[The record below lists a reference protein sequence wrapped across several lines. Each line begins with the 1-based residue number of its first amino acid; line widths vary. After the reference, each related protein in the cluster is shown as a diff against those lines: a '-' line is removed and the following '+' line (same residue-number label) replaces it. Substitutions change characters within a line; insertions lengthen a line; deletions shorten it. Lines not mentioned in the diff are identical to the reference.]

1 MNLSFTPE
9 ISPQEGIIQ
18 PRRAKTDPP
27 VAPDVILAFV
37 KTDLDY
43 LIRLF
48 PNQKAQ
54 SYNQGFFRFFK
65 FSFDHQ
71 AGITLAGP
79 LLGAPQAVM
88 AMEKLIALGGRRF
101 WALGW
106 CGSLQPE
113 IKIGDCIVPT
123 RAVCEEGT
131 SAHYPILQAN
141 PETDP
146 ELGACLA
153 DTLRAGQVACYQGPV
168 WTTDAPYRE
177 TPLKIE
183 TYRQKGVLAVE
194 MEMSALITLA
204 LFRAVQV
211 AGLLVVSDELAGL
224 KWKPGFHSSALKNG
238 SQLACRS
245 LLKAIGI
252 PLALTRT

>member
-1 MNLSFTPE
+1 MNLHFTPE
-9 ISPQEGIIQ
+9 IGPQEGIIQ
-18 PRRAKTDPP
+18 PRRAKTDPS
-27 VAPDVILAFV
+27 VDPDVILAFV
-37 KTDLDY
+37 KTGLDY
-43 LIRLF
+43 LISLF

-54 SYNQGFFRFFK
+54 SFDQGFFRFFK

-106 CGSLQPE
+106 CGSLQSE
-113 IKIGDCIVPT
+113 IKIGACIVPT

-131 SAHYPILQAN
+131 STHYPITQAN

-146 ELGACLA
+146 ELGAHLA
-153 DTLRAGQVACYQGPV
+153 DTLRAGQVAYHQGPV

-183 TYRQKGVLAVE
+183 TYRQQGVLAVE

-204 LFRAVQV
+204 LFRAVKV

-224 KWKPGFHSSALKNG
+224 KWKPGFHSAAFKS
-238 SQLACRS
+238 SSRQACCS
-245 LLKAIGI
+245 LLKAIEI
-252 PLALTRT
+252 PLALTRP